1 MALDVNGFAVFRS
14 IGSHPH
20 TFAAIAAEVVKTAR
34 TLVVKQIRDKN
45 TGLKAVREIRAAVGP
60 EAFSLIAD
68 GMADAQIKSLAAKL
82 DKHNSELK
90 TSKSAAQRLRLL
102 ALADGSAE
110 PVEKSKSAPK
120 TAKSKKPQI
129 PVRPPDRIQFSSAGA
144 TRKQRS

>member
-1 MALDVNGFAVFRS
+1 L
-14 IGSHPH
+14 
-20 TFAAIAAEVVKTAR
+20 KT
-34 TLVVKQIRDKN
+34 
-45 TGLKAVREIRAAVGP
+45 VREIRAAVGP

-90 TSKSAAQRLRLL
+90 TSKSAAHRLHLL

-120 TAKSKKPQI
+120 RARSKKTQV
-129 PVRPPDRIQFSSAGA
+129 PVSPADRIQFSSAGA
-144 TRKQRS
+144 TRRR

>member
-1 MALDVNGFAVFRS
+1 MALDVDGFAVFRC
-14 IGSHPH
+14 IGSHPD
-20 TFAAIAAEVVKTAR
+20 TFAAIAADVGKTAR
-34 TLVVKQIRDKN
+34 TLVVKQIQDKN
-45 TGLKAVREIRAAVGP
+45 TGLKTVREIRAAVGP

-90 TSKSAAQRLRLL
+90 TSKSAVRRLHLL

-120 TAKSKKPQI
+120 TSKSKKTQM
-129 PVRPPDRIQFSSAGA
+129 PVRPADRIQFSSAGA
-144 TRKQRS
+144 TRRR